1 MSNIAVILG
10 AGNGTRMK
18 SEKSKLLMEI
28 DGRTVIER
36 TVAAFSEN
44 EFVDEIIVVCREKD
58 LDDFENV
65 LSDYELSYCFGGDT
79 RQQSVRNAV
88 ETIEN
93 SECDLIIIHDGAR
106 PLITQKEIT
115 DTISAAH
122 DKGAAAVGV
131 AVKDTIKVVDSDMKM
146 VDTPDR
152 SSLISIRT
160 PQVFDFSVY
169 KKALDYAVEQGADY
183 TDDCRLM
190 ENYGKEVYVTLGEY
204 SNIKITTPED
214 LPAAQGIL
222 RFRGEES

>member
-58 LDDFENV
+58 LDDFEKV

-115 DTISAAH
+115 DTIAAAH

-131 AVKDTIKVVDSDMKM
+131 AVKDTIKVVDSDMKI

-169 KKALDYAVEQGADY
+169 KKALDYAVKQGEDY

-190 ENYGKEVYVTLGEY
+190 ENYGREVYVVLGEY